1 MEFIAKQNLKLSV
14 MEENR
19 WKSNKGLFV
28 LLCEMLPE
36 IYTNCF
42 SERFTVET
50 DYV

>member
-19 WKSNKGLFV
+19 WKSGKGLLV

-36 IYTNCF
+36 SNTNCF
-42 SERFTVET
+42 SEIFTVQTE
-50 DYV
+50 YV